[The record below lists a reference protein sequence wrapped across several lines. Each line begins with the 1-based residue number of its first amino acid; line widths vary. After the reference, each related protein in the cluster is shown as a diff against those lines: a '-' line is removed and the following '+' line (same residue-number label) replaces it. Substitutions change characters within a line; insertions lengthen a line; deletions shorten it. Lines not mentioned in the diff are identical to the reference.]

1 MNVIWHDI
9 GEPNYNT
16 PVIVI
21 DKTDK
26 ITYFGYYGPRQ
37 IEPGERWSYMI
48 DLINNTIKKVLCQYK

>member
-1 MNVIWHDI
+1 MAELWHTT
-9 GEPNYNT
+9 GEPNYST

-48 DLINNTIKKVLCQYK
+48 DLINNTIKK